1 MRDPHGQQRYT
12 AVILVA
18 ATLLAFTGRAAADEA
33 DDAARPL
40 LAAAKE
46 AVADGRLTQ
55 SKVLGFNLGK
65 VAFSESPEDG
75 GVLIGFDLGLGK
87 FLDIENIY
95 ALRAVY
101 LTRSGEVTTKEHG
114 LFHNKVQA
122 KNKLVKTKVLRTV
135 HLRASPGY
143 AVGGVT
149 LRSGLNINGLSVTFM
164 RIHDRRL
171 DTNHSYES
179 NWVGDRT
186 GGGEAYLG
194 DDGAPVVGICG
205 GQDAE
210 KVSALGLYFIKEPDT
225 DVAPV
230 VVPPAVVAPA
240 VVAPPPVVPLPAVR
254 PPVEPPVRRP
264 DDPPAAPPQAADP
277 PPAPPQQAF
286 APATVPTTTAAPAR
300 AEQSSVPVFLAYVL
314 PLAAFLA
321 VAGLVLAFVLF
332 SFNRKTQPGQGDAK
346 RPVHPRRKK
355 PAPVAPPRPY
365 ANDLVRH
372 GRTSPS
378 RRTTRFWSCGPVIMK
393 PWTTCWS

>member
-114 LFHNKVQA
+114 LFHDKVQA
-122 KNKLVKTKVLRTV
+122 KNKVVKTKVLRTV

-171 DTNHSYES
+171 DTNHSM
-179 NWVGDRT
+179 RAT
-186 GGGEAYLG
+186 G
-194 DDGAPVVGICG
+194 
-205 GQDAE
+205 
-210 KVSALGLYFIKEPDT
+210 SAT
-225 DVAPV
+225 
-230 VVPPAVVAPA
+230 APA
-240 VVAPPPVVPLPAVR
+240 AVR
-254 PPVEPPVRRP
+254 RTWAATAPRRRHLRRP
-264 DDPPAAPPQAADP
+264 GRGKGQRPRIVFHKRAGHGRCAGCRPVGRRRAGRRRASARRPAPRRAAASRTADAAAGRP
-277 PPAPPQQAF
+277 AGSTPASRRSAPAPPQQAF
-286 APATVPTTTAAPAR
+286 APATVPTTTAAPCAGRAVVGPRLSRLRSAAGRLPCRGRLGSRLRAVLVQPQDAAR
-300 AEQSSVPVFLAYVL
+300 S
-314 PLAAFLA
+314 
-321 VAGLVLAFVLF
+321 G
-332 SFNRKTQPGQGDAK
+332 
-346 RPVHPRRKK
+346 
-355 PAPVAPPRPY
+355 
-365 ANDLVRH
+365 
-372 GRTSPS
+372 
-378 RRTTRFWSCGPVIMK
+378 
-393 PWTTCWS
+393 

>member
-114 LFHNKVQA
+114 LFHDKVQA
-122 KNKLVKTKVLRTV
+122 KNKVVKTKVLRTV

-179 NWVGDRT
+179 DWVGDRT

-194 DDGAPVVGICG
+194 GDGAPVVGICG

-230 VVPPAVVAPA
+230 VVPSAVVAPA

-254 PPVEPPVRRP
+254 PPVEPPMRRP

-277 PPAPPQQAF
+277 PPARPSKRSPPRPFPQRR
-286 APATVPTTTAAPAR
+286 PPPR
-300 AEQSSVPVFLAYVL
+300 RQSSRRSPSFSPTFCRWPPSLPWPAWFSPSCCSRSTARRSPVRVT
-314 PLAAFLA
+314 PNGPSTC
-321 VAGLVLAFVLF
+321 VAR
-332 SFNRKTQPGQGDAK
+332 S
-346 RPVHPRRKK
+346 PRLSR
-355 PAPVAPPRPY
+355 PPRPY